1 MARERITITIPR
13 DVLAAADRRANE
25 LDRSRSWVLTD
36 AVRCYLRTTARARH
50 SAVAEAPARYSAA
63 SPAGLGAYRLAQLE
77 ADLALTPTERVLRAE
92 QTARAVAVRER
103 KPIRSR
109 VVTFDRYEDFLEW
122 KRGEDLAVR

>member
-1 MARERITITIPR
+1 M
-13 DVLAAADRRANE
+13 
-25 LDRSRSWVLTD
+25 LTD
-36 AVRCYLRTTARARH
+36 AVRCYLRMAAGARY
-50 SAVAEAPARYSAA
+50 SAVAEGSARYSAA
-63 SPAGLGAYRLAQLE
+63 APTGLGAYRLAQLE

-92 QTARAVAVRER
+92 QTVRAVAVHER